1 MESHP
6 LFTRRDMLRAA
17 GMAGL
22 TALAGTTPSAG
33 SAAGAAPQ
41 TMPTR
46 PRIAC
51 IVTFWGAPGSHAD
64 WIIDK
69 LMDGYW
75 WQGAH
80 TPSRVDVVSVYIH
93 QFETSLLGQK
103 VCKAKNIPIYKTV
116 AEAVTLG
123 GTDLAVDGVVIVGE
137 HGDYPTDLKG
147 H

>member
-1 MESHP
+1 
-6 LFTRRDMLRAA
+6 
-17 GMAGL
+17 MAGL
-22 TALAGTTPSAG
+22 TALTGMTPLAG
-33 SAAGAAPQ
+33 SAAGAVPQ
-41 TMPTR
+41 TQQTR

-51 IVTFWGAPGSHAD
+51 CVSFWGAPGSHAD

-103 VCKAKNIPIYKTV
+103 VCKAKNIPIYQ
-116 AEAVTLG
+116 
-123 GTDLAVDGVVIVGE
+123 DSR
-137 HGDYPTDLKG
+137 
-147 H
+147 